1 VRVPEPSKWQSSHL
15 ISQRW
20 PSVEIFAL
28 TQYTVHHHRQV
39 ISQLAIEGNSRKA
52 TRGRQLAVEHAT
64 LVLRTCPLH
73 TTTCHNGE
81 AYCTRRFSRLGLVFL
96 DPRDCHAPGETLRA
110 SRDAA
115 PADRVYFGACDGVY
129 RHGID
134 FLVLIIRSGIHH
146 RPSPSSLHCKCEGLG
161 LGRQQSAFGRDL
173 QRANS
178 KCEWNLDIESAHTD
192 RLQLATISVAF
203 LVVAQGC
210 FKATDVLVVYHLGH
224 NDGTTFRH
232 YVWPLGVL
240 DLLWTF
246 GSSLAVLLSCSDP
259 WGSRSSPCRS
269 LVLTRSGKFL
279 GRRLTLHHSTRD
291 GSASSRV
298 ESAVTFWS

>member
-1 VRVPEPSKWQSSHL
+1 M
-15 ISQRW
+15 
-20 PSVEIFAL
+20 
-28 TQYTVHHHRQV
+28 
-39 ISQLAIEGNSRKA
+39 
-52 TRGRQLAVEHAT
+52 
-64 LVLRTCPLH
+64 VLRPHTLH
-73 TTTCHNGE
+73 TTACHNGG
-81 AYCTRRFSRLGLVFL
+81 AYCTRRLSRIRLVFL

-115 PADRVYFGACDGVY
+115 PADRVCFGACDGVY

-134 FLVLIIRSGIHH
+134 FLVLTICSGLHH
-146 RPSPSSLHCKCEGLG
+146 RTSPSPLLRKREGLG
-161 LGRQQSAFGRDL
+161 FGRQQSAFGRDL

-178 KCEWNLDIESAHTD
+178 KCGWNLDIESAHTD

-246 GSSLAVLLSCSDP
+246 GSSLAVLLSCSDS
-259 WGSRSSPCRS
+259 WGLRSSPCRS
-269 LVLTRSGKFL
+269 LVLTWRGKFL
-279 GRRLTLHHSTRD
+279 SRMLTLHHSTRD

-298 ESAVTFWS
+298 ESAVTSWSSARLPTRSSLETCLRARKPER